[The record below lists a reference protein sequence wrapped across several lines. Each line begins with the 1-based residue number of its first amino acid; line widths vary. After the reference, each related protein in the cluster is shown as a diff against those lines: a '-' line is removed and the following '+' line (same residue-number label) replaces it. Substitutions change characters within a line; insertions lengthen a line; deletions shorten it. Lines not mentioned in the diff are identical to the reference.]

1 VRKKLLLNRRAVLM
15 AAGAAAGV
23 ATGLVAVPAIG
34 ATTPA
39 TTTSGARTVRVPRTR
54 AKSFTGAAART
65 VQAEFPV
72 EHIGV
77 SWTGPRRGA
86 SIRLIGQD
94 GSRGAWTALK
104 PVCGAGADGDAGDP
118 AKSVSA
124 LVQAGGAAGY
134 ELRLPDG
141 ATDVRST
148 AIDTVNGPSV
158 KVATATVAVTGRIED
173 IEYVTRAGW
182 GADESL
188 RFKPDG
194 TENSPQAYYPAQ
206 VLTVH
211 HTADANGAPD
221 PAATIRSYYYLHAI
235 TNDWGDIGYH
245 YLIDAA
251 GLVYEGRYSGTD
263 GIPAHDASGK
273 MVTAFHTSGNN
284 SGNLGIALLGNSNE
298 QPPTDA
304 ARQSLVRLLGALSA
318 YHDFDPE
325 AAVTFV
331 NPVNGVSKNVQTIN
345 GHRDWLATECPG
357 TTLYGDLPALRKDV
371 AAELSQPQA

>member
-1 VRKKLLLNRRAVLM
+1 MNRRAVLM
-15 AAGAAAGV
+15 AAGATAGV
-23 ATGLVAVPAIG
+23 AAGLTAVPAIG

-54 AKSFTGAAART
+54 AKSVTGNAART
-65 VQAEFPV
+65 VQADFPV
-72 EHIGV
+72 EHVGV

-86 SIRLIGQD
+86 SIRLVGQD
-94 GSRGAWTALK
+94 GSRGTWTALQ

-118 AKSVSA
+118 AKNVSV
-124 LVQAGGAAGY
+124 LVPAGGAAGY
-134 ELRLPDG
+134 ELQLPDG

-148 AIDTVNGPSV
+148 AIDTVNGPS
-158 KVATATVAVTGRIED
+158 KEVATAAKTGRIAGV
-173 IEYVTRAGW
+173 EYITRAGW

-188 RFKPDG
+188 RFKADG
-194 TENSPQAYYPAQ
+194 TENSPQTYYPAQ
-206 VLTVH
+206 TMTVH
-211 HTADANGAPD
+211 HTAGVNGDPD
-221 PAATIRSYYYLHAI
+221 PAATIRAYYYLHAI

-245 YLIDAA
+245 YLIDEA

-273 MVTAFHTSGNN
+273 MVTAFHASGYN

-298 QPPTDA
+298 QPPTAA
-304 ARQSLVRLLGALSA
+304 ARQSLTRLLAALSI
-318 YHDFDPE
+318 YHNFSPE

-331 NPVNGVSKNVQTIN
+331 NPVNGVRKDVQMIS
-345 GHRDWLATECPG
+345 GHRDWLTTECPG

-371 AAELSQPQA
+371 AAKLLQPHV